1 MFLFKESCQ
10 HDNTVTQFSD
20 CPPFCVK
27 HIFLWRSVT
36 CEKIWLSTKN
46 VCVWVAWLCWAICGD
61 GRTQWHEAEL
71 CLWCPEVSSSV
82 ESQTF
87 WRDKQWVE
95 ATNTSV
101 TSWLITERC
110 QCLAIHL
117 GRSRLNEHSDVCPL
131 KCETWQFW
139 KCVAVTLNVS
149 FFFLNILYSRE
160 GEGEIVA
167 HDKALSTTSWA
178 PSGSYCARVTSEHN
192 TQ

>member
-1 MFLFKESCQ
+1 MNFELVTGASPKRAMDEVIITIDQ
-10 HDNTVTQFSD
+10 PWIYLHDNGGT
-20 CPPFCVK
+20 PFDDADYLK
-27 HIFLWRSVT
+27 LYKS
-36 CEKIWLSTKN
+36 
-46 VCVWVAWLCWAICGD
+46 WVAWLCWAICGD

-87 WRDKQWVE
+87 WRDKRWVE

-117 GRSRLNEHSDVCPL
+117 GRSRPNEHSDVCPL